1 MNTTTLGIGPDTIA
15 ADWAQHDAT
24 TRAARRPAH
33 RHGNVT
39 IALHWFSAGAMG
51 LALGS
56 VWAREWTDNDVLRT
70 ALMGVHR
77 QAGLAVLMALALRL
91 ALRWRDGLADHA
103 GRLPLA
109 LRLAAQAMHLALYA
123 LLFALP
129 VLGLAASQAHAVA
142 VKLFG
147 LVPLPLLVRP
157 DADLADRLGDLHAAT
172 AWVLLAL
179 VAVHI
184 GAALWHHAVRRDG
197 VLAAMLPLV
206 RRRAAAGIRPAR

>member
-1 MNTTTLGIGPDTIA
+1 
-15 ADWAQHDAT
+15 
-24 TRAARRPAH
+24 
-33 RHGNVT
+33 
-39 IALHWFSAGAMG
+39 
-51 LALGS
+51 
-56 VWAREWTDNDVLRT
+56 
-70 ALMGVHR
+70 
-77 QAGLAVLMALALRL
+77 
-91 ALRWRDGLADHA
+91 
-103 GRLPLA
+103 
-109 LRLAAQAMHLALYA
+109 
-123 LLFALP
+123 
-129 VLGLAASQAHAVA
+129 

-147 LVPLPLLVRP
+147 LLPLPLLVRP